1 MPIQYQDSQLPTSFA
16 SCSVW
21 SQQEG
26 DLPEKLKAIH
36 KAGFD
41 GIELSMPDILD
52 YGKLLNG
59 SKPDERD
66 YDAIADVAS
75 RVKELT
81 DNLGLEILM
90 LQPFPHFEGWRRG
103 MQEREREDAFER
115 ARGWMRVMETAGTD
129 MLQVYIISQHCTKFS
144 HSYISIDWFVRR

>member
-1 MPIQYQDSQLPTSFA
+1 MPIRYRGSQLPTSFA

-59 SKPDERD
+59 SKPDDND

-81 DNLGLEILM
+81 DNLGLKILM
-90 LQPFPHFEGWRRG
+90 LQPFPNFEGWRKG
-103 MQEREREDAFER
+103 THDGEREDAFER
-115 ARGWMRVMETAGTD
+115 ARGWMKVMEAAGTD
-129 MLQVYIISQHCTKFS
+129 MLQVYCLQHCTESS
-144 HSYISIDWFVRR
+144 HSYISIDWFV